1 MPYTL
6 PISSEET
13 QMGTDNPAQRPSQTE
28 DINTDEKPPT
38 KWLTDDE
45 IASFAYQIAHGMV
58 YKNFTYMLHPL

>member
-1 MPYTL
+1 
-6 PISSEET
+6 
-13 QMGTDNPAQRPSQTE
+13 MGTDNPAQRPSQTE